1 MSRRFRPLGTIR
13 THDPHQNLA
22 WIRGQGGWLWD
33 SEGNRFLDCVSGYSA
48 NVLGHCHPDLAA
60 ALTDQASRLSFAT
73 GGECA
78 LRSELE
84 EQLCELAA
92 NSLRNSL
99 QQRGTNDQGEIDPKG
114 ESFKAWVS
122 TTGARAIEI
131 AWRIAYQCRPGR
143 LVTFDL
149 GYHGRS
155 IATSLISDTPQQA
168 GLLDPRLSD
177 EQLAIPFPRAIT
189 GDSLAWSDACD
200 ESLERFRAILQQ
212 RADELSALL
221 VEPAIG
227 SRGYYFAPSEYFQKL
242 TVLAREFG
250 MLVISD
256 EIQMGLGRLGSLVA
270 SHGQGWHPDLLVLGK
285 ALGGGMIPVACV
297 LGKASL
303 MDSLGAGL
311 ESETFAASP
320 LACRLGIETL
330 KVLGS
335 SDCIATSSELHES
348 LRENLAGRIGRQ
360 AVVGAG
366 SATVIDCRAAVA
378 QLTDA
383 MGVTSRLS
391 SQQYSQQM
399 LRNRTLAT
407 EIAYRFAGMLR
418 ENGILVHVTGSQRDR
433 IAIIPPLNVGESEI
447 NLVADACQ
455 VAWEAIAAEWKS
467 VSRSVLR

>member
-1 MSRRFRPLGTIR
+1 VSRRFRPIGTIR
-13 THDPHQNLA
+13 SHDPHQHLG
-22 WIRGQGGWLWD
+22 WTKGQGAWLWD
-33 SEGNRFLDCVSGYSA
+33 SEGNRFLDCVSGYST
-48 NVLGHCHPDLAA
+48 NVLGHCHPVLVA

-73 GGECA
+73 GGECT

-84 EQLCELAA
+84 EQLCELTA

-99 QQRGTNDQGEIDPKG
+99 HQFGTYELSRNAPSR
-114 ESFKAWVS
+114 ESFKAWIS

-131 AWRIAYQCRPGR
+131 AWRIAYQRRPGR

-155 IATSLISDTPQQA
+155 IATSLISDTAQQT
-168 GLLDPRLSD
+168 GLLDTRESD
-177 EQLAIPFPRAIT
+177 ERIAIPFPQPLT
-189 GDSLAWSDACD
+189 GDRLAWSTACD
-200 ESLERFRAILQQ
+200 ESLERFRTILQQ

-242 TVLAREFG
+242 TALARDFG
-250 MLVISD
+250 LIVISD

-285 ALGGGMIPVACV
+285 ALGGGMVPVSCV
-297 LGKASL
+297 LGKACL

-320 LACRLGIETL
+320 LACRLGLETL

-335 SDCIATSSELHES
+335 SDCVATSSKLHNS
-348 LRENLAGRIGRQ
+348 LRRDLAGGIGCQ
-360 AVVGAG
+360 AVDGAG
-366 SATVIDCRAAVA
+366 SATVIDFQAAAA

-383 MGVTSRLS
+383 IGVTGRLT
-391 SQQYSQQM
+391 SQQPSEQK
-399 LRNRTLAT
+399 RSNRTFAT
-407 EIAYRFAGMLR
+407 EIAYRFAELLR
-418 ENGILVHVTGSQRDR
+418 ENGILVHVTGGQRDR
-433 IAIIPPLNVGESEI
+433 IAIIPPLNVGENEI
-447 NLVADACQ
+447 SLVADVCQ
-455 VAWEAIAAEWKS
+455 VAWETIATEWKP